1 MYLISA
7 EAYEN
12 ASVSLLNIRRTNEIW
27 PSMRDIG
34 SGLGVKNISDLVIKE
49 IRGIYGEKNLTKGEI
64 ENYKMTEREIY
75 EKFYNLSK
83 DELNIK
89 NNKNTFA
96 KNNVMTNI
104 IKHCRGEK
112 KLRGIR
118 AIDVFRKKI
127 MIPDFEISKYLEH
140 EVKSKIGSI
149 FVNEKILEEKF
160 Y

>member
-49 IRGIYGEKNLTKGEI
+49 IRGIYGEKNLTEGEI

-96 KNNVMTNI
+96 KNNFMTNI

-127 MIPDFEISKYLEH
+127 MIPDFEISKYLDH

>member
-49 IRGIYGEKNLTKGEI
+49 IRGIYGEKNLTEGEI

-140 EVKSKIGSI
+140 EVKSK
-149 FVNEKILEEKF
+149 
-160 Y
+160 